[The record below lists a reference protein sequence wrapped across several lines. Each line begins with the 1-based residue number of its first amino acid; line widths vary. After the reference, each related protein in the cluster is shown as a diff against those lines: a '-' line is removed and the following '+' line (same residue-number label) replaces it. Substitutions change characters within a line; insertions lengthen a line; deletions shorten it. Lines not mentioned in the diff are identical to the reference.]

1 LKFWYSAN
9 PLLAY
14 TTALFLVQVCVCG
27 PYGRHAPSAGVG
39 ISHTMQFLER

>member
-1 LKFWYSAN
+1 
-9 PLLAY
+9 
-14 TTALFLVQVCVCG
+14 VCG